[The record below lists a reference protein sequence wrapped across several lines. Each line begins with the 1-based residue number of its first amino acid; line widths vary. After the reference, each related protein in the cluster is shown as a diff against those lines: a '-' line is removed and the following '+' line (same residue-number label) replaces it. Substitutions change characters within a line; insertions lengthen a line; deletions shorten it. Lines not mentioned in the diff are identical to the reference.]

1 MNTDVEVHDRIK
13 NIANLPTLPQVASH
27 LMRIINDPRTSSADV
42 AELVSQDLSLSAKI
56 LRLANS
62 AFYGI
67 PKSITSI
74 NNAIVILGFKVIHTM
89 VLSLTV
95 FDMFPEE
102 NRASSAL
109 FNRKAFWAHSLCCG
123 LAAKMLA
130 IKIQNR
136 VLFDPD
142 EAFCAGLLH
151 DIGKVVM
158 EQYLHEDFHTA
169 LQVAQKEKIPA
180 WKAEQKT
187 LGYTHTDISRLLIS
201 GWGLPNEI
209 EMPIIKHHTP
219 MDENQYSE
227 IIALCHLADWICYE
241 TGLSMNPEFVTPDI
255 NAEALKKLNLSSEEI
270 EDIKNDLPHE
280 LEKSAVY
287 IDIASGN

>member
-1 MNTDVEVHDRIK
+1 
-13 NIANLPTLPQVASH
+13 
-27 LMRIINDPRTSSADV
+27 MRIINDPQTSLNDV
-42 AELVSQDLSLSAKI
+42 TNIVSQDLSLSAKI

-74 NNAIVILGFKVIHTM
+74 NSAIVILGFKVIHTM

-102 NRASSAL
+102 NKTSSKL
-109 FNRKAFWAHSLCCG
+109 FNRSSFWIHSLCCG

-130 IKIQNR
+130 TRIQNR
-136 VLFDPD
+136 TLFDPD

-158 EQYLHEDFHTA
+158 EQYIHEDFHRALKTA
-169 LQVAQKEKIPA
+169 KEEKIPV
-180 WKAEQKT
+180 WEAEKKI
-187 LGYTHTDISRLLIS
+187 LGYTHTDIAEVLIAS
-201 GWGLPNEI
+201 WGLPLEI
-209 EMPIIKHHTP
+209 EMPIIRHHSPLEKNDYT
-219 MDENQYSE
+219 D
-227 IIALCHLADWICYE
+227 IIILCHLADVICYE
-241 TGLSMNPEFVTPDI
+241 SGKSMNPELIAPQIDD
-255 NAEALKKLNLSSEEI
+255 AALRKLNISRLDI
-270 EDIKNDLPHE
+270 ESIKEQLPSE

-287 IDIASGN
+287 LDIASGY